1 MTDVQA
7 SSIHAWHTV
16 STFQGRRGVLIAN
29 PKVVLQFI
37 RIIMIDDEDDDDDD
51 DARPTNALS
60 CRRKVMRRRMRKTM
74 RAEMKMMKMMKM
86 VKMRGGSNAT
96 IFLQTHISRLR
107 YLSQFTVKY
116 FKRGFS
122 S

>member
-1 MTDVQA
+1 MIDVQA

-16 STFQGRRGVLIAN
+16 SRFQGRRGVLIAN
-29 PKVVLQFI
+29 PKVVLQFN
-37 RIIMIDDEDDDDDD
+37 RIIMIDDEDDNDDD
-51 DARPTNALS
+51 DATPNNALS
-60 CRRKVMRRRMRKTM
+60 CRRKVMRRRMRKTI
-74 RAEMKMMKMMKM
+74 RTEMKMVKM

-107 YLSQFTVKY
+107 CLSQFTVKD